1 MGEGELRIECTL
13 TGMQEGAGEVADGTE
28 EEENGSVRCGVVDSR
43 RNVGD
48 LDVAGGTGR
57 DVDWI
62 LLVRVK

>member
-1 MGEGELRIECTL
+1 
-13 TGMQEGAGEVADGTE
+13 MQEGAGEVADGTE